1 MYIRII
7 TSNTKRKLQRDIV
20 QNIVG
25 ELKWDAKRV
34 EKISKKAEN
43 GKE

>member
-34 EKISKKAEN
+34 ETISKKAEN